1 MYQLVTKSKKRRERR
16 KRLESFVRIPLP
28 SFHDCLSHVHRIS
41 SEMESRD
48 ASDLQTSPEMYFRKK
63 FIRSAFYYRLDTPPT
78 LLNKE
83 RCINH
88 CIYLIRLSGL
98 NPAKYSDA
106 ELQAYVGGMI
116 YRKQI
121 VRLAREQM
129 LAVKS

>member
-1 MYQLVTKSKKRRERR
+1 MG
-16 KRLESFVRIPLP
+16 
-28 SFHDCLSHVHRIS
+28 SHN
-41 SEMESRD
+41 
-48 ASDLQTSPEMYFRKK
+48 ASDLQTAPEMYFRRK
-63 FIRSAFYYRLDTPPT
+63 FIRRALCYCLDTPPI